1 MSERSSKKAIN
12 TLSHET
18 KSTLVFFCIICMVLL
33 MLTACGRKTDKTDTV
48 PALVGLT
55 SIEAEELAWA
65 EAKKVFGNAVLWRL
79 APIEERD
86 STTIRLHSDWQHN
99 DLSAAWFVWYADP
112 VGENWFMVSI
122 QGKSIANKDIG
133 TRSFSTMSMDSNW
146 PRQHTEISMKD
157 AAAKA
162 KEQGANLD
170 AITWIEFTC
179 DYKSS
184 DFRLRPLWV
193 FQCSESL
200 DTGGTLNYRV
210 FVDAITGTVAGAI
223 NDRDERMTLP
233 IDIQALSKPHENN
246 HENDLYTFFDLIS
259 RGDYDFAVFQL
270 AYEMRPNDSAAQ
282 AWKANFQSLKSIKV
296 VSAEQTEIEQWTD
309 EWECYKV
316 VLDVT
321 TGESVEKYGWE
332 NGQNSRWVT
341 LIPQGSGP
349 WKVSSLSTSP

>member
-1 MSERSSKKAIN
+1 MLMSLMIIKKKFKFGRLIALILI
-12 TLSHET
+12 T
-18 KSTLVFFCIICMVLL
+18 VIVMIIF
-33 MLTACGRKTDKTDTV
+33 TACGRKTDKTDTV
-48 PALVGLT
+48 PVLVGLT
-55 SIEAEELAWA
+55 SIEAEELAWT
-65 EAKKVFGNAVLWRL
+65 EAKKVFGDAVLWRL
-79 APIEERD
+79 APIEEHD
-86 STTIRLHSDWQHN
+86 STTMRLHSDWQHN

-146 PRQHTEISMKD
+146 PRQHTAISMKD

-170 AITWIEFTC
+170 AITWVEFTC

-193 FQCSESL
+193 FECSESL

-233 IDIQALSKPHENN
+233 IDIQALQKPRTVN
-246 HENDLYTFFDLIS
+246 HENDLRQFFSYIS
-259 RGDYDFAVFQL
+259 KGNPIWAVRQL
-270 AYEMRPNDSAAQ
+270 AYQASSSEAIAQ
-282 AWKANFQSLKSIKV
+282 QWLANFQSLKSLTV
-296 VSAEQTEIEQWTD
+296 VSVEQVNLEQWTE
-309 EWECYKV
+309 EWESYKV
-316 VLDVT
+316 TLDVT
-321 TGESVEKYGWE
+321 TSEPLEKYGWE
-332 NGQNSRWVT
+332 NGRNVLWVT
-341 LIPQGSGP
+341 LIPQGGGP
-349 WKVSSLSTSP
+349 WKVSSLAQSP